1 MHERPKK
8 LPALLPVMVAGL
20 AGLQFPHFLP
30 DFSRAVFTGRG
41 GSKTA
46 PFDSSR
52 HDHGPGRK
60 LARRIRSMAR

>member
-8 LPALLPVMVAGL
+8 LPAILPAALAGL
-20 AGLQFPHFLP
+20 AGFLP
-30 DFSRAVFTGRG
+30 NFSRAVFTGRG
-41 GSKTA
+41 RSKTA